1 MTKNRFLLM
10 PLMFLLIQRKALVN
24 EMNVTWQDECT
35 LDLNVRENVILEY
48 LWSNVILLFMKN
60 FLFIVV
66 INL

>member
-1 MTKNRFLLM
+1 M

-60 FLFIVV
+60 FLFIDV